1 MDIEFL
7 ENSLDTVLERFQVK
21 GKRVVTEQLKNG
33 HINCTFRVT
42 VELDEDN
49 DYKVFVIQ
57 AINTY
62 VFKNPLLVMGNI
74 GAVTNHIKNKYEK
87 MGENSYRKVLDFL
100 YTADGDNY
108 YADDKGHFWRAYV
121 FVEDSL
127 SYDISDDP
135 KVLYN
140 TGLAFGKFQQ
150 MLSDFPAEQLG
161 ITIPDFHNTPK
172 RMNDFFDA
180 VEKDEMG
187 RCKDIAEEIEFFAS
201 RRDMLCRLQNL
212 LEEGKLPLR
221 VTHND
226 TKCNNVLV
234 DDHTG
239 EPLCVIDLDTIMPGL
254 SVFDFGDA
262 VRFACSTAAE
272 DETDLSKVSLNL
284 NLYESFTEGFIGE
297 LKGFFGETELE
308 NMAWGAL
315 IITIELASR
324 FLKDHIEGDKY
335 FRIHHENHNL
345 ERARNQI
352 ALAKDMEKKFDKM
365 CEIVKK
371 YS

>member
-1 MDIEFL
+1 MDTELL
-7 ENSLDTVLERFQVK
+7 EKSLDAVLGKFMVN

-33 HINCTFRVT
+33 HINCTFRIT
-42 VELDEDN
+42 VEDDDN
-49 DYKVFVIQ
+49 SFKVYVVQ

-62 VFKNPLLVMGNI
+62 VFKNPTQVMENI
-74 GAVTNHIKNKYEK
+74 GAVTKHIKKKYDDY
-87 MGENSYRKVLDFL
+87 GISSYRKVLDFL
-100 YTADGDNY
+100 TTADGKNY
-108 YADDKGHFWRAYV
+108 YSDDSGNFWRAYT
-121 FVEDSL
+121 FVHDSA

-135 KVLYN
+135 KIIYN
-140 TGLAFGKFQQ
+140 AGLAFGKFQQ
-150 MLSDFPAEQLG
+150 LLSDFPAHELR

-172 RMNDFFDA
+172 RMDDFFDA
-180 VEKDEMG
+180 VEKDPLG
-187 RCKDIAEEIEFFAS
+187 RCKDIQEEIEFFRQHRATA
-201 RRDMLCRLQNL
+201 CRLQKL
-212 LEEGKLPLR
+212 LDEGKLPLR

-234 DDHTG
+234 DDTTG

-254 SVFDFGDA
+254 SVLDFGDA
-262 VRFACSTAAE
+262 VRFACNTAAE
-272 DETDLSKVSLNL
+272 DEKDLSKVSLNME
-284 NLYESFTEGFIGE
+284 LYENFTKGFIGE
-297 LKGFFGETELE
+297 LKGFFGEVELE

-315 IITIELASR
+315 IISIELASR

-352 ALAKDMEKKFDKM
+352 ALAKDMEKKFDQM
-365 CEIVKK
+365 CSIVKK

>member
-1 MDIEFL
+1 MDTELL
-7 ENSLDTVLERFQVK
+7 EKSLDTVLKKFMVN

-33 HINCTFRVT
+33 HINCTFRIT
-42 VELDEDN
+42 VENENN
-49 DYKVFVIQ
+49 DFKVYVVQ

-62 VFKNPLLVMGNI
+62 VFKNPFLVMDNI
-74 GAVTNHIKNKYEK
+74 GAVTDHIKKKYSDC
-87 MGENSYRKVLDFL
+87 GQSSYRKVLDFL
-100 YTADGDNY
+100 RTSDGKNY
-108 YADDKGHFWRAYV
+108 YSDDMGNFWRAYP
-121 FVEDSL
+121 FVHDSA
-127 SYDISDDP
+127 SYDLSNDP
-135 KVLYN
+135 KVIYN

-150 MLSDFPAEQLG
+150 LLADFPAEELG

-172 RMNDFFDA
+172 RMDDFFAA
-180 VEKDEMG
+180 VEADPLG
-187 RCKDIAEEIEFFAS
+187 RCKDIAEEIEFFRS
-201 RRDMLCRLQNL
+201 RRETACRLQRL

-226 TKCNNVLV
+226 TKCNNVLI
-234 DDHTG
+234 DDETG

-262 VRFACSTAAE
+262 VRFACNTAAE
-272 DETDLSKVSLNL
+272 DETDLSKVGLDL
-284 NLYESFTEGFIGE
+284 EMYDHFTHGFIGE
-297 LKGFFGETELE
+297 LKGFFGSVELE

-315 IITIELASR
+315 IISIELASR